1 MDEEQCGYEKFN
13 DEGKEEEEEEHG
25 NRKKKKCGYR
35 ETGRSV
41 WKVSAGLPLLL
52 TEYVW

>member
-25 NRKKKKCGYR
+25 NRKKKNAD
-35 ETGRSV
+35 TGRLDV
-41 WKVSAGLPLLL
+41 LYGRYLLD
-52 TEYVW
+52 YRYY